1 MQRENGSV
9 LAGQVAVVT
18 GSDSGIGQAI
28 AIEFA
33 ANGADVTINYLEDKD
48 GAEKTKAAVEQTGRR
63 AIVVQGDVGEPA
75 DVERIFSEA
84 ERALGAVTILVNN
97 AGTDALGKSVAD
109 LSSQEWM
116 RSIQTNL
123 TGPFL
128 CSKRFITAVNARG
141 TKGKIIN
148 ISSVH
153 EEIPRAGAA
162 EYCAG
167 KGGLRNLM
175 RCLSLELAE
184 KGINVNGIAP
194 GMVLTPMNQDAIDDP
209 AKRKEQVQ
217 SIPMK
222 RAAEPAEVAKVAL
235 FLASSDGN
243 YVNGSTYVIDG
254 GLMQNLG
261 QGA

>member
-1 MQRENGSV
+1 LNGTKILSEQI
-9 LAGQVAVVT
+9 AIVT

-33 ANGADVTINYLEDKD
+33 SNGANVVIDYLDD
-48 GAEKTKAAVEQTGRR
+48 QRGAETTRAAVEKAGGR
-63 AIVVQGDVGEPA
+63 AIVVKGDVGNPD
-75 DVERIFSEA
+75 DVDRIFREC
-84 ERALGAVTILVNN
+84 EDQLGTATILVNN
-97 AGTDALGKSVAD
+97 AGVDSRGKLVSE
-109 LSSQEWM
+109 LSPKEWID
-116 RSIQTNL
+116 SIQVNL

-128 CSKRFITAVNARG
+128 CARRFIVALTSKNRP
-141 TKGKIIN
+141 GKIIN

-162 EYCAG
+162 EYCAS

-175 RCLSLELAE
+175 RCLALELAD
-184 KGINVNGIAP
+184 KGINVNNVAP
-194 GMVLTPMNQDAIDDP
+194 GMVLTPMNQEAIDDP
-209 AKRKEQVQ
+209 KKRAEQVR

-222 RAAEPAEVAKVAL
+222 RAAQPEEIAKVAL
-235 FLASSDGN
+235 FLASPESN
-243 YVNGSTYVIDG
+243 YVHGSTYVIDG

>member
-1 MQRENGSV
+1 MGRDKILG
-9 LAGQVAVVT
+9 GQVALVT

-33 ANGADVTINYLEDKD
+33 QAGADVAIDYLDDES
-48 GAEKTKAAVEQTGRR
+48 GAQRTKTAVEAAGGK
-63 AIVVQGDVGEPA
+63 AIVVQA
-75 DVERIFSEA
+75 DVSDPNDVDKLFDACEDE
-84 ERALGAVTILVNN
+84 LGMPTILVNN
-97 AGTDALGKSVAD
+97 AGTDALGKPVTELTPD
-109 LSSQEWM
+109 EWTKSL
-116 RSIQTNL
+116 RTNL

-128 CSKRFITAVNARG
+128 CARRFVNALAAKNRP
-141 TKGKIIN
+141 GKIIN

-167 KGGLRNLM
+167 KGGLRNMM
-175 RCLSLELAE
+175 RCLSLELAD
-184 KGINVNGIAP
+184 KHINVNNIAP

-209 AKRKEQVQ
+209 HKLEEEAQ

-222 RAAEPAEVAKVAL
+222 RAAKPEEVAKVAL
-235 FLASSDGN
+235 FLASTDSN
-243 YVNGSTYVIDG
+243 YVHGSTYVIDG
-254 GLMQNLG
+254 GLMRNLG

>member
-1 MQRENGSV
+1 MNGDKTLS
-9 LAGQVAVVT
+9 GQVAVVT

-33 ANGADVTINYLEDKD
+33 SNGACVAIDYLEDRD
-48 GAEKTKAAVEQTGRR
+48 GAEKTRAAVEKAGGK
-63 AIVVQGDVGEPA
+63 AVVVQGDVSNPE
-75 DVERIFSEA
+75 DVEKIFAQCE
-84 ERALGAVTILVNN
+84 EHFGTVTILVNN
-97 AGTDALGKSVAD
+97 AGTDSLGKPVSE
-109 LSSQEWM
+109 LSAKEWIA
-116 RSIQTNL
+116 SIQTNL

-128 CSKRFITAVNARG
+128 CASRFISALQSKNRP
-141 TKGKIIN
+141 GKIIN

-162 EYCAG
+162 EYCAS

-175 RCLSLELAE
+175 RCMALEVAD
-184 KGINVNGIAP
+184 KGINVNNIAP
-194 GMVLTPMNQDAIDDP
+194 GMVLTPMNQEAIDDP
-209 AKRKEQVQ
+209 KKREEQVQ

-222 RAAEPAEVAKVAL
+222 RAAQPEEVAKVAL
-235 FLASSDGN
+235 FLASPDSN
-243 YVNGSTYVIDG
+243 YVHGSTYVVDG

>member
-1 MQRENGSV
+1 MSKSKLLEGE
-9 LAGQVAVVT
+9 VAIVT

-33 ANGADVTINYLEDKD
+33 SNGADVAIDYLEDRE
-48 GAEKTKAAVEQTGRR
+48 GAERTRAAVEKAGGR
-63 AIVVQGDVGEPA
+63 AIVIRGDVGDA
-75 DVERIFSEA
+75 DDVETLFKQCE
-84 ERALGAVTILVNN
+84 ERLGTVTILVNN
-97 AGTDALGKSVAD
+97 AGTDSSGKPVSELSVKD
-109 LSSQEWM
+109 WM
-116 RSIQTNL
+116 NSIQTNL

-128 CSKRFITAVNARG
+128 CSRRFINAL
-141 TKGKIIN
+141 KLKNKPGKIIN

-162 EYCAG
+162 EYCAA

-175 RCLSLELAE
+175 RCLALELAD
-184 KGINVNGIAP
+184 KGINVNNIAP
-194 GMVLTPMNQDAIDDP
+194 GMVLTPMNQEAVDDP
-209 AKRKEQVQ
+209 KKREEQVQ

-222 RAAEPAEVAKVAL
+222 RAAQPEEVAKVAL
-235 FLASSDGN
+235 FLASSDSN
-243 YVNGSTYVIDG
+243 YVHGSTYAIDG

>member
-1 MQRENGSV
+1 MNGTK
-9 LAGQVAVVT
+9 LLTGQVAVVT

-33 ANGADVTINYLEDKD
+33 SNGADVAIDYLEDKE
-48 GAEKTKAAVEQTGRR
+48 GAEKTRAAVEKAGGK
-63 AIVVQGDVGEPA
+63 AIVIQGDVSKPD
-75 DVERIFSEA
+75 DVDRIFQECE
-84 ERALGAVTILVNN
+84 ERLGTVTILVNN
-97 AGTDALGKSVAD
+97 AGTDSRGKPVSE
-109 LSSQEWM
+109 LSPKEWID
-116 RSIQTNL
+116 SIQTNL

-128 CSKRFITAVNARG
+128 CARRFISALTPKNRP
-141 TKGKIIN
+141 GKIIN

-162 EYCAG
+162 EYCAS

-175 RCLSLELAE
+175 RCLTLELAD
-184 KGINVNGIAP
+184 KGINVNNIAP
-194 GMVLTPMNQDAIDDP
+194 GMVLTPMNQEALDDP
-209 AKRKEQVQ
+209 KKREEQVA

-222 RAAEPAEVAKVAL
+222 RAAEPQEVAKVAL
-235 FLASSDGN
+235 FLASSDSN
-243 YVNGSTYVIDG
+243 YVHGSTYVIDG